1 MLRRATPN
9 GQHLTGHALR
19 NENLRRRSLARSAD
33 APPLARAVVEIRAR
47 SLGMTRLELARRS
60 GIGRGTLR
68 DMELGVHRPTR
79 QTLQR
84 FIEFCTPYGVPDEEI
99 AQLLN
104 LYAGPCES
112 LEHLIARLELRAG
125 SARELAR
132 RAGISPSTL
141 WEYRRGNFPLSW
153 PLLVK
158 LCQAVGKNA
167 ESVEPLWHACERR
180 RLIERGYP
188 EAWAEF
194 CVWCDRG
201 NIALSRLTRLGV
213 SSAALRRLRYLELP
227 AWTAIAAAAGK
238 LCRDDEELKRLKQW
252 WNRDAAAQRA
262 MQKDEFGPELR
273 RLRQRHGLRRRE
285 LADLF
290 GIGGKKPARI
300 IKYIEEDG
308 YYSVRAFPAGLVAIL
323 ADEAD
328 GQRLLDLWR
337 RRRAQFVRR
346 RRPETRGELRL
357 SREMYGLTLDD
368 VPDVLGYTS
377 LEYQRIERGVE
388 PLTEVAGR
396 RILEAFERAGRQR
409 ISTLLEQRKA
419 GLRDGS
425 AWQSP
430 SSAAD
435 MITLLARREGGLAP
449 LARQLKR
456 AGCRGVSVPRLRAV
470 ARGADL
476 PAWCWLREV
485 ARSMKVHNLVTMRED
500 WQARFRQ
507 RLQAIK
513 LSPLAVEVRLLIAES
528 ANSVREFS
536 QKLPFNYSVLVRDL
550 ARIDRGQPIAWF
562 HVDRLLSAAG
572 LGTNHD
578 RWQEVR
584 ILWCTQHELL

>member
-1 MLRRATPN
+1 M
-9 GQHLTGHALR
+9 
-19 NENLRRRSLARSAD
+19 ARSAD
-33 APPLARAVVEIRAR
+33 APPLARAVVEIRAS

-84 FIEFCTPYGVPDEEI
+84 FIEFCTPHGVPEEKI

-132 RAGISPSTL
+132 RAGISASTL

-153 PLLVK
+153 ALLVK
-158 LCQAVGKNA
+158 LCQAVGHNA
-167 ESVEPLWHACERR
+167 DAVEPLWHACQRR
-180 RLIERGYP
+180 RLVERGYP
-188 EAWAEF
+188 EALAEF
-194 CVWCDRG
+194 SVWCDRG
-201 NIALSRLTRLGV
+201 GIAQSRLTALGV

-227 AWTAIAAAAGK
+227 PWTAVAAAARK
-238 LCRDDEELKRLKQW
+238 LCRDDDELKRLKEW
-252 WNRDAAAQRA
+252 WGRDAAAQRTP
-262 MQKDEFGPELR
+262 QKDEFGPELR
-273 RLRQRHGLRRRE
+273 RLRLRQGLRRRE

-308 YYSVRAFPAGLVAIL
+308 YYSVRAFPAGLAAVL

-328 GQRLLDLWR
+328 GGGLLELWR

-357 SREMYGLTLDD
+357 LREMYGLTLDD
-368 VPDVLGYTS
+368 MPEVLGYNS

-388 PLTEVAGR
+388 PLTEIACQ
-396 RILEAFERAGRQR
+396 RILDAFARAGRQR
-409 ISTLLEQRKA
+409 VASLLERRKA
-419 GLRDGS
+419 GLRDGA
-425 AWQSP
+425 AWRSP
-430 SSAAD
+430 ASAAD
-435 MITLLARREGGLAP
+435 MISLLAHREGGLAP
-449 LARQLKR
+449 LSRRLKK
-456 AGCRGVSVPRLRAV
+456 AGCKGVSVPRLRAI
-470 ARGADL
+470 ARGGDL

-485 ARSMKVHNLVTMRED
+485 ARSLKVSDLAIMQED
-500 WQARFRQ
+500 WQARYRT
-507 RLQAIK
+507 RLAAFK
-513 LSPLAVEVRLLIAES
+513 LSPLGVEVRMLVAES

-536 QKLPFNYSVLVRDL
+536 RRLPFNYSVLVRDL
-550 ARIDRGQPIAWF
+550 ARIDRGLPIAWF
-562 HVDRLLSAAG
+562 HVERLLSAAG

-584 ILWCTQHELL
+584 MIWCTQHELI